1 MMISDFQTKIAIPI
15 FHKKTGYRV
24 QAMYMGSCFTEN
36 IGNRMAELKFP
47 VDINPFGIL
56 YNPASVSNGL
66 QFLVEK
72 RIFTRNDLIYHNGLW
87 HSFYHHGRF
96 SSHDADNALNTINS
110 RIEYS
115 SNFIRNAGILFIT
128 FGTSWVYEYK
138 PSGVKVTNCHKLPDK
153 EFRRFRLS
161 VQEIVDLY
169 HRVLPQIWNV
179 NPHLHII
186 FTVSPI
192 RHWKDGAIENQRSKS
207 ALLLAV
213 EQIINS
219 FGEGLCSYFPAYEI
233 VMDELRD
240 YRFYEED
247 MLHLSSSAV
256 NHIWKI
262 FKKAL
267 MDPESINVAEKVQK
281 LVSAMNHI
289 PTNMV
294 TDSYLNFLNQ
304 TIQLA
309 QQLQENYQ
317 YLNLTNEKNF
327 LAEKIT
333 ATANYINYNNQNE
346 LP

>member
-1 MMISDFQTKIAIPI
+1 MMISDFQTQIAIPF
-15 FHKKTGYRV
+15 FHKKTGYTGP
-24 QAMYMGSCFTEN
+24 ALFMGSCFTEN
-36 IGNRMAELKFP
+36 IGNRMSELKFP

-56 YNPASVSNGL
+56 YNPASVAKGL

-72 RIFTRNDLIYHNGLW
+72 RIFTRDDLIHHNGLW

-96 SSHDADNALNTINS
+96 SSHDADNALIAINS
-110 RIEYS
+110 RIEHS
-115 SNFIRNAGILFIT
+115 SNFIRTAEILFVT
-128 FGTSWVYEYK
+128 FGTAWIYEYK
-138 PSGVKVTNCHKLPDK
+138 QTGITVTNCHKIPDK

-161 VQEIVDLY
+161 VDEIVNEY
-169 HRVLPQIWNV
+169 QRVLPQIWNV
-179 NPHLHII
+179 NPNLHIV

-207 ALLLAV
+207 ALILAV

-219 FGEGLCSYFPAYEI
+219 LGEESCSYFPAYEI

-267 MDPESINVAEKVQK
+267 LDSESIFVAEKVQK
-281 LVSAMNHI
+281 LIAAMNHKPI
-289 PTNMV
+289 NMV
-294 TDSYLNFLNQ
+294 TDSYLDFLKQ
-304 TIQLA
+304 TLQKAL
-309 QQLQENYQ
+309 QLQENYP
-317 YLNLTNEKNF
+317 YLNLTTEKI
-327 LAEKIT
+327 LLEEKIT
-333 ATANYINYNNQNE
+333 ATANYKKDINQNE